1 MSRHAITVPARPLAR
16 VREAPA
22 HVMRAGFVWASH
34 EEHIE
39 QLTRRFPVSRRMVER
54 FVAGED
60 LDAAMAAVA
69 GLRAHGLKTTLDVL
83 GESVTDAAT
92 ADAAAGRYLQ
102 LLDRLAADGA
112 DGNVSL
118 KLTQMGLAV
127 GPALAAAN
135 LARIAER
142 AAQSDAFVRVDMED
156 SARTAVTLELA
167 RAQFAHTG
175 NVGVV
180 IQAYLH
186 RSAADVAALNREGI
200 RVRLCKGAY
209 NEPSSVAFPAKAD
222 VDASFR
228 SLAEALLLDGRYPA
242 FATHDESLI
251 REIVAIAASRRIS
264 PARFEFQ
271 MLYGVRRDLQE
282 RLTAAGQ
289 TVRVYVPWGTEWY
302 PYFMRRLAERPANL
316 LFLLRS
322 MAREGRL

>member
-1 MSRHAITVPARPLAR
+1 MSRPVNAVPARPLAR

-34 EEHIE
+34 EERLE
-39 QLTRRFPVSRRMVER
+39 RLTRRFPISRRMVQR

-60 LDAAMAAVA
+60 IDTTMAVVA
-69 GLRAHGLKTTLDVL
+69 GLRAGGLKTTLDVL
-83 GESVTDAAT
+83 GESVTDATT
-92 ADAAAGRYLQ
+92 AKAAAARYVE

-118 KLTQMGLAV
+118 KLTGMGLAV
-127 GPALAAAN
+127 DREVAAAN

-142 AAQSDAFVRVDMED
+142 ASTHGAFVRVDMED
-156 SARTAVTLELA
+156 SARTALTLDLV
-167 RAQFAHTG
+167 RAQFAQTG

-209 NEPSSVAFPAKAD
+209 NEPASVAFPAKAD

-228 SLAEALLLDGRYPA
+228 SLAEALLLDGQYPA
-242 FATHDESLI
+242 FATHDEARI
-251 REIVAIAASRRIS
+251 REIVAFAANHRIS
-264 PARFEFQ
+264 PTSYEFQ
-271 MLYGVRRDLQE
+271 MLYGIRRDLQE
-282 RLTAAGQ
+282 RLLAAGQ

-322 MAREGRL
+322 MAREGRG